1 MYNIVY
7 ITDKN
12 YILPTKIS
20 INSIIQNI
28 ADIDI
33 TVHVVAVDISEADIE
48 SFRNLSSKNVV
59 VKIFCFN
66 NKFENL
72 GRNHLYVSSAALFKF
87 QLPDIFPDLGR
98 ILYVDGDMILFRDSL
113 EIFHFDISEKYAA
126 VVQDL
131 LACLMGF
138 DKKIGH
144 EKYFNSGMMYLNLEK
159 MRQDRIT
166 ELLIEYKKND
176 GDKSFM
182 DQNALNAIL
191 GKDCIWVSPKFNMM
205 ATCLPET
212 INMIY
217 KDGKPFLHMADFYGI
232 TETEMKIA
240 WQNPAI
246 LHMAGET
253 KSWKNISAARID
265 DLIPYVL
272 PNDMLKVAN
281 KCNHEEY
288 KIPVYVVYEDWS
300 DDGNTGNSYELYT
313 DYDMAKLSEQEG
325 KIEALQMKLSE
336 TYSLLIN
343 TRHRTLYG
351 ACAWLSH
358 KLFKKKD

>member
-191 GKDCIWVSPKFNMM
+191 GKDCIWVSPKFNMI

-272 PNDMLKVAN
+272 PNDMLKVAKN
-281 KCNHEEY
+281 YC
-288 KIPVYVVYEDWS
+288 VSLS
-300 DDGNTGNSYELYT
+300 DDFMEHFSRLQE
-313 DYDMAKLSEQEG
+313 KCSEQERRISEQEG